1 MATRL
6 TWFGHATWLIESDQH
21 RLLLDPFFDD
31 NPASPV
37 KAETMEVDTILVSHG
52 HFDHIADAASIASR
66 NGAKVIT
73 NYEIAQWLN
82 SQHGLA
88 DVAGMNLGGKLELP
102 WGVVKMVPALHSS
115 GLPDGSYGGEPAGFV
130 FSIAGNN
137 IYFACDTAVFGDM
150 KLIGEQGIDLA
161 VLPIG
166 DLYTMGP
173 EDSVKATNL
182 LHAKSVL
189 PTHFNT
195 WPPIEQNT
203 EAWCGMIRESTQA
216 TPFVLEPGQTHTL

>member
-6 TWFGHATWLIESDQH
+6 TWFGHATWLIETEQN
-21 RLLLDPFFDD
+21 RMLLDPFFDE
-31 NPASPV
+31 NPACPV
-37 KAETMEVDTILVSHG
+37 KADTMEVDTILVSHG
-52 HFDHIADAASIASR
+52 HFDHIADVVSIASR
-66 NGAKVIT
+66 NNAKVIA
-73 NYEIAQWLN
+73 NYEIAEWLN
-82 SQHGLA
+82 RQHGLENLT
-88 DVAGMNLGGKLELP
+88 GMNLGGKLQLP
-102 WGVVKMVPALHSS
+102 WGVIKMVPALHSS

-130 FSIAGNN
+130 IDIDGCR
-137 IYFACDTAVFGDM
+137 IYFACDTALFGDM
-150 KLIGEQGIDLA
+150 HLIGEQGIDLA

-166 DLYTMGP
+166 DLFTMGP

-182 LHAKSVL
+182 LRPKSVL

-216 TPFVLEPGQTHTL
+216 TPFVLNPGQTHTL